1 MTSLTMALAK
11 GHDLSPEDYEVF
23 KEKTKKMA
31 VQVKN
36 IIKVSDTD
44 TCPCDTN

>member
-11 GHDLSPEDYEVF
+11 GRDLSPEDYEVF
-23 KEKTKKMA
+23 KEKTKQMA
-31 VQVKN
+31 VPVKN

-44 TCPCDTN
+44 TCPRDTN